1 MIHRLRKDLPMTN
14 NPLHTIM
21 APKSVAVV
29 GASNNPMKMG
39 TIQALTLMKS
49 DYPGDI
55 FPVHPTET
63 QVFGKKAYKNIAD
76 LPYAPECVLAVVPSH
91 VLIPMIDEFGKLG
104 TRHAIIITAGFKET
118 GEAGK
123 ALEKELLDTAAR
135 HGIRFLGPNCMGV
148 FNANMPFNVMVSP
161 FQDTPGG
168 LSIASQSG
176 TYLAQT
182 LGYLRD
188 RGIRVQ
194 KGMSVGNEANIDLAD
209 CLEYLGEDE
218 HTKAIM
224 LYIESLRDA
233 EKFLRVARSISRVK
247 PIVAQYVGGTK
258 AGARSGGSH
267 TGALAGPDFVY
278 DGLFAQAGIIRVH
291 SIEDAYRAGN
301 ALSVCPPLKG
311 NRIAILTNSGGP
323 GTAMSDMC
331 DRMGLSVPPLP
342 EAESTAI
349 RGIIP
354 AHASNN
360 NPVDLT
366 FVMDM
371 SLLTQKIPQILFSCD
386 EIDGVLLHGVMTT
399 GWAHI
404 VQKTIGDV
412 MNVSLEQLLPYFMS
426 DVSPLASFP
435 KKYGKPLLT
444 CSFMGR
450 EDKGVTDLMDL
461 DIPCFDGPEKAA
473 YAMGC
478 LYRHLLV
485 RTRPEDEAP
494 DLPVPARA
502 AEIMARANADNM
514 DEHAAKEL
522 LSAYGIAV
530 CREKLAHSAEEAVAA
545 AREIGLPVAVKA
557 CSAKIAHKTEKGLVF
572 LKLDTF
578 DAVRGAF
585 DTIRERAGKVPVLVC
600 EMLKGDR
607 EFLAG
612 TTRVP
617 GFPPCVLF
625 GLGGIFAEAIK
636 DRAVRLAPFGREE
649 GRLLAQSIKSADLLG
664 PYRNMAPVDL
674 DALADALSR
683 LGAIATHFP
692 QIAEMDLNPI
702 MIVDGKPVVADALV
716 VLE

>member
-1 MIHRLRKDLPMTN
+1 MPQ

-21 APKSVAVV
+21 SPKSVAVV
-29 GASNNPMKMG
+29 GASNNPLKMG

-49 DYPGDI
+49 DFPGDI

-63 QVFGKKAYKNIAD
+63 HVFGVKAYKNIAD
-76 LPYAPECVLAVVPSH
+76 LPYAPECLLAVVPSR

-104 TRHAIIITAGFKET
+104 TRHAIVITAGFKET
-118 GEAGK
+118 GEEGR

-148 FNANMPFNVMVSP
+148 FNAHANFNVMVSP
-161 FQDTPGG
+161 FQDREGG

-182 LGYLRD
+182 LGYLKD
-188 RGIRVQ
+188 RGIRIQ

-209 CLEYLGEDE
+209 CIEYLGEDE
-218 HTKAIM
+218 QTKAIM
-224 LYIESLRDA
+224 LYIESLRNAD
-233 EKFLRVARSISRVK
+233 KFLRVARSVSRFK

-278 DGLFAQAGIIRVH
+278 EGLFAQAGIIRVN

-301 ALSVCPPLKG
+301 ALAVCPPLKG
-311 NRIAILTNSGGP
+311 KRIAILTNSGGP
-323 GTAMSDMC
+323 GTAMSDVC
-331 DRMGLSVPPLP
+331 DRMGLEIPPLP
-342 EAESTAI
+342 EAESAAI
-349 RGIIP
+349 RGMIP

-371 SLLTQKIPQILFSCD
+371 SLLTQKIPEIVFACD
-386 EIDGVLLHGVMTT
+386 QIDGVLLHGVMTT
-399 GWAHI
+399 GWARVVH
-404 VQKTIGDV
+404 KTIGRV
-412 MNVSLEQLLPYFMS
+412 MNLSLEELLPYFS
-426 DVSPLASFP
+426 ADVSRLAAFP
-435 KKYGKPLLT
+435 KEFGKPLLT
-444 CSFMGR
+444 CSFMGL
-450 EDKGVTDLMDL
+450 EDKGVRDLMEL
-461 DIPCFDGPEKAA
+461 DIPCFNSPEKTA

-485 RTRPEDEAP
+485 RTRPEDSAP
-494 DLPVPARA
+494 DIAVPAKA
-502 AEIMARANADNM
+502 AEIMAGATPENM

-530 CREKLAHSAEEAVAA
+530 CREKIADSADLAVAC
-545 AREIGLPVAVKA
+545 AREIGYPVAVKA
-557 CSAKIAHKTEKGLVF
+557 CSAQIAHKTEKGLVF
-572 LKLDTF
+572 LKVGND
-578 DAVRGAF
+578 DAVRAAF
-585 DTIRERAGKVPVLVC
+585 DTIRERAGDVPVLIC
-600 EMLKGDR
+600 EMLSGDR

-612 TTRVP
+612 TTQVP

-636 DRAVRLAPFGREE
+636 DRAVRLSPFGAAE
-649 GRLLAQSIKSADLLG
+649 GEMLARSLKSADLLG
-664 PYRNMAPVDL
+664 PYRNMAPVDME
-674 DALADALSR
+674 ALSGT
-683 LGAIATHFP
+683 LSKLSVIATHFP

-716 VLE
+716 VLKK